1 MTKHLR
7 LIMLSLLAMICMGG
21 YSQSDELYKTLS
33 FPDENKVN
41 NGKGNNNYVSVWNA
55 KIGTDSWRITNF
67 NNNNWANSWSYIKC
81 GREKYTS
88 KAKIETNTSLDAE
101 ISKIEVTYGKTTK
114 VDKVLDYYLL
124 VASDRDFTKNVEKI
138 QGKLK
143 ETKSET
149 TDVFIITSPAKG
161 RYFRL
166 YYDLDKTGANGN
178 IQINKIDYYKKSD
191 KADSQIKFNEAAKEV
206 ELKTEMMSLSDLIS
220 NPNKLPL
227 TYSTSDKETAEE
239 LDGTLLLYKT
249 GKVTVTA
256 SFAGNDTYA
265 ATSTSMELTIVDNR
279 LDAGISFAKDSYTAG
294 IAKGTFN
301 GAELVK
307 PEGLEVAYEIT
318 HNTEGVSIAQDGTVT
333 YPAVEATYTVT
344 AKFAGNDTYK
354 PATATYTLNVVD
366 NRQDAGIQFAKDSY
380 TADIAQGTFNG
391 AELVKP
397 EGLEV
402 AYEITHNTEG
412 VSIAQDGT
420 VTYPAVEATYTVTA
434 KFAGN
439 DTYKPATA
447 TYTLNV
453 VDPNFEIQTIE
464 FVAGVDKG
472 TGASTGSIK
481 DDMISKGIVTVSS
494 TRACLGLGGYY
505 AFYKPVTSNEGIH
518 TINTRMGTITKIAFE
533 AGNGKEPSKATFTE
547 GTYTKDNDGTKNY
560 TWTGSEKTINFTV
573 TDGTYYSK
581 ITVTVKVP
589 VAKDYT
595 LDENSVNTI
604 EAYENANVTLKRTF
618 FHDNAW
624 NTLCLPFD
632 VDANEVATAFAGA
645 EIREIDHSQCKD
657 NTIQFVP
664 ATEIKAG
671 VPYIIKWNE
680 NVAEAKPFEKTF
692 EGVTLVAE
700 PKPVKVNNDI
710 TFTGFYNKTTADKLG
725 TSVAAVGAGSKLFKV
740 VGEGEMK
747 GFRAAFVLNPTA
759 QLSAFNVVIDGV
771 TNGIEDLVID
781 GVKANGR
788 VYNLNGQYVGNS
800 LNGLQPGLYIQN
812 GKKIVVK

>member
-7 LIMLSLLAMICMGG
+7 LIMLSLLAMICLGG
-21 YSQSDELYKTLS
+21 YAQSDELYKTLS
-33 FPDENKVN
+33 FPDENTASNKR
-41 NGKGNNNYVSVWNA
+41 NNYTSVWIA
-55 KIGTDSWRITNF
+55 RIGTDYWKIANF
-67 NNNNWANSWSYIKC
+67 NNKNWENWSYIRC
-81 GREKYTS
+81 GREKATS
-88 KAKIETNTSLDAE
+88 KAEIQTNTSLDAE

-114 VDKVLDYYLL
+114 VNKVLEYYLL
-124 VASDRDFTKNVEKI
+124 IASDRDFTKNVEKI
-138 QGKLK
+138 QGKL
-143 ETKSET
+143 EENGSVT
-149 TDVFIITSPAKG
+149 TDVFIIPSPAKG
-161 RYFRL
+161 RYFKL
-166 YYDLDKTGANGN
+166 CYNLDKTGENGC
-178 IQINKIDYYKKSD
+178 IQINKIDYFKKSD
-191 KADSQIKFNEAAKEV
+191 KTDSQINFKEAAKEV
-206 ELKTEMMSLSDLIS
+206 ELNTEMLSLSDLID

-256 SFAGNDTYA
+256 SFAGDDTYA

-279 LDAGISFAKDSYTAG
+279 QDAGIQFAKASYTAD
-294 IAKGTFN
+294 IAQGTFN
-301 GAELVK
+301 GAELIK
-307 PEGLEVAYEIT
+307 PEGINKVIYTISPES
-318 HNTEGVSIAQDGTVT
+318 EGVSIAEDGTVT
-333 YPAVEATYTVT
+333 YPAVEAIYTVT

-354 PATATYTLNVVD
+354 PATA
-366 NRQDAGIQFAKDSY
+366 S
-380 TADIAQGTFNG
+380 
-391 AELVKP
+391 
-397 EGLEV
+397 
-402 AYEITHNTEG
+402 
-412 VSIAQDGT
+412 
-420 VTYPAVEATYTVTA
+420 
-434 KFAGN
+434 
-439 DTYKPATA
+439 
-447 TYTLNV
+447 YTLNV

-494 TRACLGLGGYY
+494 TRACLGFGGYY

-618 FHDNAW
+618 YKDGEW
-624 NTLCLPFD
+624 NTLCLPFAVAD
-632 VDANEVATAFAGA
+632 AKTAFDRAELREVDTKKSNGNTIVFKEATAIEAG
-645 EIREIDHSQCKD
+645 K
-657 NTIQFVP
+657 
-664 ATEIKAG
+664 
-671 VPYIIKWNE
+671 PYLIKWANSST
-680 NVAEAKPFEKTF
+680 EAVDVEKKF
-692 EGVTLVAE
+692 EGVTLVATAT
-700 PKPVKVNNDI
+700 PVVVKEGGISFN
-710 TFTGFYNKTTADKLG
+710 GFYKMTAASELG
-725 TSVAAVGAGSKLFKV
+725 GASVAAIGAGNKLFKV
-740 VGEGEMK
+740 TEGKMK
-747 GFRAAFVLNPTA
+747 GFRAAFVLSSGVQQA
-759 QLSAFNVVIDGV
+759 AINVVIDG
-771 TNGIEDLVID
+771 TATGIEDLVID

>member
-33 FPDENKVN
+33 FPDENKVIN
-41 NGKGNNNYVSVWNA
+41 SKGNNNYVSVWNA

-67 NNNNWANSWSYIKC
+67 NNNNWNNWSYIKC
-81 GREKYTS
+81 GRSNNTS

-101 ISKIEVTYGKTTK
+101 ISKIIVTYGNTTK

-256 SFAGNDTYA
+256 SFAGDDTYA

-279 LDAGISFAKDSYTAG
+279 QDAGIHFAKDSYTAD

-301 GAELVK
+301 GAELVNPNVFGVVYK
-307 PEGLEVAYEIT
+307 IT
-318 HNTEGVSIAQDGTVT
+318 PTTGGVSIAQDGTVT
-333 YPAVEATYTVT
+333 YPAVDATYTVT
-344 AKFAGNDTYK
+344 A
-354 PATATYTLNVVD
+354 
-366 NRQDAGIQFAKDSY
+366 Q
-380 TADIAQGTFNG
+380 FNG
-391 AELVKP
+391 
-397 EGLEV
+397 
-402 AYEITHNTEG
+402 
-412 VSIAQDGT
+412 D
-420 VTYPAVEATYTVTA
+420 
-434 KFAGN
+434 

-453 VDPNFEIQTIE
+453 VDPNIETRTIE
-464 FVAGVDKG
+464 FVAGVNKSNNKQDVYDELNNDIITISSDRAAFGWPKEYRFYNAYESKKG
-472 TGASTGSIK
+472 ETTISTK
-481 DDMISKGIVTVSS
+481 
-494 TRACLGLGGYY
+494 Y
-505 AFYKPVTSNEGIH
+505 
-518 TINTRMGTITKIAFE
+518 GTITKIEFAHAAE
-533 AGNGKEPSKATFTE
+533 KPLENLSTQVGEYKYDKT
-547 GTYTKDNDGTKNY
+547 TKDAV
-560 TWTGSEKTINFTV
+560 WTGNSKSVLFTAKAQARA
-573 TDGTYYSK
+573 SK

-595 LDENSVNTI
+595 LDENFVNTI
-604 EAYENANVTLKRTF
+604 EAYENANVTLNRTF
-618 FHDNAW
+618 YKDGEW
-624 NTLCLPFD
+624 NTLCLPFAVAD
-632 VDANEVATAFAGA
+632 AKTAFDGAELREVDIQNSNGNTIVFKEATVIEAGKPYLIKWAKTPNEVC
-645 EIREIDHSQCKD
+645 D
-657 NTIQFVP
+657 FV
-664 ATEIKAG
+664 
-671 VPYIIKWNE
+671 N
-680 NVAEAKPFEKTF
+680 TF
-692 EGVTLVAE
+692 EGVTLVATAT
-700 PKPVKVNNDI
+700 PVKVNDAI
-710 TFTGFYNKTTADKLG
+710 TFTGFYNKATADKLG
-725 TSVAAVGAGSKLFKV
+725 ASVAAIGAGNKLFKV
-740 VGEGEMK
+740 TSGEMK
-747 GFRAAFVLNPTA
+747 GFRAAFVLNPATPA
-759 QLSAFNVVIDGV
+759 AGIKVVIDG
-771 TNGIEDLVID
+771 TTTGIEDLVVD

-800 LNGLQPGLYIQN
+800 LNGLQPGIYIQN
-812 GKKIVVK
+812 GKKVVVK

>member
-41 NGKGNNNYVSVWNA
+41 NSKGNNNYVSVWNA

-67 NNNNWANSWSYIKC
+67 NNNNWNNWSYIKC
-81 GREKYTS
+81 GRSNNPS

-101 ISKIEVTYGKTTK
+101 ISKIIVTYGNTTK

-143 ETKSET
+143 ETISET

-256 SFAGNDTYA
+256 SFAGDDTYA

-279 LDAGISFAKDSYTAG
+279 QDAGIHFAKDSYTAD

-301 GAELVK
+301 GAELVNPNGFGVVYK
-307 PEGLEVAYEIT
+307 IT
-318 HNTEGVSIAQDGTVT
+318 PTTGGVSIAQDGTVT
-333 YPAVEATYTVT
+333 YPAVDATYTVT
-344 AKFAGNDTYK
+344 A
-354 PATATYTLNVVD
+354 
-366 NRQDAGIQFAKDSY
+366 Q
-380 TADIAQGTFNG
+380 FNG
-391 AELVKP
+391 
-397 EGLEV
+397 
-402 AYEITHNTEG
+402 
-412 VSIAQDGT
+412 D
-420 VTYPAVEATYTVTA
+420 
-434 KFAGN
+434 

-453 VDPNFEIQTIE
+453 VDPNIETRTIE
-464 FVAGVDKG
+464 FVAGVNKSNNKQDVYDELNNDIITISSDRAAFGWPKEYRFYNAYESKKG
-472 TGASTGSIK
+472 ETTISTK
-481 DDMISKGIVTVSS
+481 
-494 TRACLGLGGYY
+494 Y
-505 AFYKPVTSNEGIH
+505 
-518 TINTRMGTITKIAFE
+518 GTITKIEFAHAAE
-533 AGNGKEPSKATFTE
+533 KPLENLSTQVGEYKYDKT
-547 GTYTKDNDGTKNY
+547 TKDAV
-560 TWTGSEKTINFTV
+560 WTGNSKSVLFTAKAQARA
-573 TDGTYYSK
+573 SK

-618 FHDNAW
+618 YKDGEW
-624 NTLCLPFD
+624 NTLCLPFAVAD
-632 VDANEVATAFAGA
+632 AKTAFDGAELREVDTEKSNGNTIVFKEATAIEAG
-645 EIREIDHSQCKD
+645 K
-657 NTIQFVP
+657 
-664 ATEIKAG
+664 
-671 VPYIIKWNE
+671 PYLIKW
-680 NVAEAKPFEKTF
+680 AKESSDAVDFEKKF
-692 EGVTLVAE
+692 EGVTLVAAAT
-700 PKPVKVNNDI
+700 PVVVNEGISFN
-710 TFTGFYNKTTADKLG
+710 GFYKMTAASELG
-725 TSVAAVGAGSKLFKV
+725 GASVAAIGAGNKLFKV
-740 VGEGEMK
+740 TEGKMK
-747 GFRAAFVLNPTA
+747 GFRAAFVLSSGAEATKYK
-759 QLSAFNVVIDGV
+759 VVIDG
-771 TNGIEDLVID
+771 TATGIEDLVID

-812 GKKIVVK
+812 GKKVVVK

>member
-21 YSQSDELYKTLS
+21 YSQSE
-33 FPDENKVN
+33 E
-41 NGKGNNNYVSVWNA
+41 
-55 KIGTDSWRITNF
+55 
-67 NNNNWANSWSYIKC
+67 
-81 GREKYTS
+81 
-88 KAKIETNTSLDAE
+88 
-101 ISKIEVTYGKTTK
+101 
-114 VDKVLDYYLL
+114 
-124 VASDRDFTKNVEKI
+124 DFTKKTWSNLYLFEHYKI
-138 QGKLK
+138 VGEQGGNGNKDLIPRQNDNSKDIRCYAKNKLTITSTQGKMKKIVFVLSTQGK
-143 ETKSET
+143 KQCGQPTVDNGTVTRSPKSGDISEVIWENPNGSASVT
-149 TDVFIITSPAKG
+149 FTVGASNNWGTNKSKSSGQLCFDKIIIT
-161 RYFRL
+161 
-166 YYDLDKTGANGN
+166 DLVSGKD
-178 IQINKIDYYKKSD
+178 
-191 KADSQIKFNEAAKEV
+191 DSEIKFKEAAKEV
-206 ELKTEMMSLSDLIS
+206 ELKTEMMSLSDLIN
-220 NPNKLPL
+220 NPHNLSL
-227 TYSTSDKETAEE
+227 TYSTSDTDFAKVENEQ
-239 LDGTLLLYKT
+239 LHLYKT

-256 SFAGNDTYA
+256 SFAGDDTYA

-279 LDAGISFAKDSYTAG
+279 QVADIHFAKDSYTAN

-318 HNTEGVSIAQDGTVT
+318 PKTEGVSIAKDGTVT
-333 YPAVEATYTVT
+333 YPAVEATYKVT
-344 AKFAGNDTYK
+344 ATFNGDDTYK
-354 PATATYTLNVVD
+354 PT
-366 NRQDAGIQFAKDSY
+366 
-380 TADIAQGTFNG
+380 
-391 AELVKP
+391 
-397 EGLEV
+397 
-402 AYEITHNTEG
+402 
-412 VSIAQDGT
+412 
-420 VTYPAVEATYTVTA
+420 
-434 KFAGN
+434 
-439 DTYKPATA
+439 TA

-618 FHDNAW
+618 YKDGEW
-624 NTLCLPFD
+624 NTLCLPFA
-632 VDANEVATAFAGA
+632 VADAKTAFDGA
-645 EIREIDHSQCKD
+645 ELREVDTQKSNG
-657 NTIQFVP
+657 NTIVFKE
-664 ATEIKAG
+664 ATTIKAG
-671 VPYIIKWNE
+671 KPYLIKWAKTPNE
-680 NVAEAKPFEKTF
+680 VCDFVNTF
-692 EGVTLVAE
+692 EGVTLVATAA
-700 PKPVKVNNDI
+700 PVKVNDAI
-710 TFTGFYNKTTADKLG
+710 TFTGFYNKATADKLG
-725 TSVAAVGAGSKLFKV
+725 ASVAAIGAGNKLFKV
-740 VGEGEMK
+740 TSGEMK
-747 GFRAAFVLNPTA
+747 GFRAAFVLNPATPA
-759 QLSAFNVVIDGV
+759 AGIKVVIDG
-771 TNGIEDLVID
+771 TTTGIEDLVVD

-800 LNGLQPGLYIQN
+800 LNGLQPGIYIQN
-812 GKKIVVK
+812 GKKVVVK

>member
-1 MTKHLR
+1 M
-7 LIMLSLLAMICMGG
+7 
-21 YSQSDELYKTLS
+21 
-33 FPDENKVN
+33 
-41 NGKGNNNYVSVWNA
+41 
-55 KIGTDSWRITNF
+55 
-67 NNNNWANSWSYIKC
+67 
-81 GREKYTS
+81 
-88 KAKIETNTSLDAE
+88 
-101 ISKIEVTYGKTTK
+101 
-114 VDKVLDYYLL
+114 
-124 VASDRDFTKNVEKI
+124 
-138 QGKLK
+138 
-143 ETKSET
+143 T
-149 TDVFIITSPAKG
+149 TDVFIIPSPAKG
-161 RYFRL
+161 RYFKL
-166 YYDLDKTGANGN
+166 CYNLDKTGENGC
-178 IQINKIDYYKKSD
+178 IQINKIDYFKKSD
-191 KADSQIKFNEAAKEV
+191 KTDSQINFKEAAKEV
-206 ELKTEMMSLSDLIS
+206 ELNTEMLSLSDLID

-256 SFAGNDTYA
+256 SFAGDDTYA

-279 LDAGISFAKDSYTAG
+279 QDAGIQFAKASYTAD
-294 IAKGTFN
+294 IAQGTFN
-301 GAELVK
+301 GAELIK
-307 PEGLEVAYEIT
+307 PEGINKVIYTISPES
-318 HNTEGVSIAQDGTVT
+318 EGVSIAEDGTVT

-366 NRQDAGIQFAKDSY
+366 NRQDAGIHFANDSY
-380 TADIAQGTFNG
+380 TADITGGTFNG

-397 EGLEV
+397 EGINKVIYTISPES
-402 AYEITHNTEG
+402 EG
-412 VSIAQDGT
+412 VSIAEDGT

-447 TYTLNV
+447 SYTLNV

-494 TRACLGLGGYY
+494 TRACLGFGGYY

-618 FHDNAW
+618 YKDGEW
-624 NTLCLPFD
+624 NTLCLPFAVAD
-632 VDANEVATAFAGA
+632 AKTAFDRAELREVDTKKSNGNTIVFKEATAIEAG
-645 EIREIDHSQCKD
+645 K
-657 NTIQFVP
+657 
-664 ATEIKAG
+664 
-671 VPYIIKWNE
+671 PYLIKWANSST
-680 NVAEAKPFEKTF
+680 EAVDVEKKF
-692 EGVTLVAE
+692 EGVTLVATAT
-700 PKPVKVNNDI
+700 PVVVKEGGISFN
-710 TFTGFYNKTTADKLG
+710 GFYKMTAASELG
-725 TSVAAVGAGSKLFKV
+725 GASVAAIGAGNKLFKV
-740 VGEGEMK
+740 TEGKMK
-747 GFRAAFVLNPTA
+747 GFRAAFVLSSGVQQA
-759 QLSAFNVVIDGV
+759 AINVVIDG
-771 TNGIEDLVID
+771 TATGIEDLVID

>member
-33 FPDENKVN
+33 FPDENKASN
-41 NGKGNNNYVSVWNA
+41 KCQNYTSVWIA
-55 KIGTDSWRITNF
+55 RIGTDNWKIANF
-67 NNNNWANSWSYIKC
+67 NNNNWADNWSYIKC
-81 GREKYTS
+81 GRKKVTS
-88 KAKIETNTSLDAE
+88 KAEIQTNTSLDAE

-114 VDKVLDYYLL
+114 VNKVLEYYLL
-124 VASDRDFTKNVEKI
+124 IASDRDFTKNVEKI
-138 QGKLK
+138 QGKL
-143 ETKSET
+143 EENESVT
-149 TDVFIITSPAKG
+149 TDAFIIPSPAKG
-161 RYFRL
+161 RYFKL
-166 YYDLDKTGANGN
+166 CYNLDKTGDNGN
-178 IQINKIDYYKKSD
+178 IQINKIDYFKKSD
-191 KADSQIKFNEAAKEV
+191 KTDSQIKFKEAAKEV
-206 ELKTEMMSLSDLIS
+206 ELKTEKMSLSDLIS
-220 NPNKLPL
+220 NPHNLPL
-227 TYSTSDKETAEE
+227 TYSTSDKETAGE

-249 GKVTVTA
+249 GKVTITA
-256 SFAGNDTYA
+256 SFAGDDTYA
-265 ATSTSMELTIVDNR
+265 ATSTSMELTIEDNR
-279 LDAGISFAKDSYTAG
+279 QDAGIHFAKDSYTADF
-294 IAKGTFN
+294 AKSTFN

-307 PEGLEVAYEIT
+307 PEGLEVTYEIT
-318 HNTEGVSIAQDGTVT
+318 PKTEGVSIAKDGTVT

-618 FHDNAW
+618 YKDGEW

-632 VDANEVATAFAGA
+632 VADAKTAFDGAELREVDTKNSNGNTIVFKEATAIEAGKPYLIKWAKTPNEVC
-645 EIREIDHSQCKD
+645 D
-657 NTIQFVP
+657 FV
-664 ATEIKAG
+664 
-671 VPYIIKWNE
+671 N
-680 NVAEAKPFEKTF
+680 TF
-692 EGVTLVAE
+692 EGVTLVATAT
-700 PKPVKVNNDI
+700 PVKVNDAI
-710 TFTGFYNKTTADKLG
+710 TFTGFYNKATADKLG
-725 TSVAAVGAGSKLFKV
+725 ASVAAIGAGNKLFKV
-740 VGEGEMK
+740 TSGEMK
-747 GFRAAFVLNPTA
+747 GFRAAFVLNPATPA
-759 QLSAFNVVIDGV
+759 AGIKVVIDG
-771 TNGIEDLVID
+771 TTTGIEDLVVD

-800 LNGLQPGLYIQN
+800 LNGLQPGIYIQN
-812 GKKIVVK
+812 GKKVVVK